1 MSNVTSLTLM
11 TSPIEDKKNIL
22 KLNKFLR
29 SIKSFKFV
37 DLEDYI
43 PGRGLNNCLYAV
55 GINHLDFNAFMDV
68 FKSINWEWPNEV
80 ILIRTH
86 EGGNSI
92 IYEWNQIDKE
102 FYC

>member
-1 MSNVTSLTLM
+1 MSHVTSLTLM
-11 TSPIEDKKNIL
+11 TSLIEDKKNIL
-22 KLNKFLR
+22 KLNEYLR
-29 SIKSFKFV
+29 SIRALKLV

-68 FKSINWEWPNEV
+68 FDSIDWEYPCEI

-86 EGGNSI
+86 EGGSSM
-92 IYEWNQIDKE
+92 IYEWDQVDKE
-102 FYC
+102 FCC